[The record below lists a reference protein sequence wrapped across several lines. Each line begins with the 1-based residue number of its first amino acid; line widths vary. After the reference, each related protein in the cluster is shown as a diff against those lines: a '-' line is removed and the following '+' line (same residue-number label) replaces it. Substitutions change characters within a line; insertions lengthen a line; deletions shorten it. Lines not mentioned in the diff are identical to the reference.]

1 MILDNDKISARQV
14 FVMFIMST
22 FSPAIRLFPSLC
34 ANYGGVAGW
43 LGPAAACAALAPQM
57 AAMAAMLKGGG
68 APRDLSGAFEAALGR
83 AGRNIALSAYLIWTL
98 LLYAIY
104 IRYYAERL
112 MGTIFP
118 NADIRFFLIPMLV
131 LVSISARGK
140 IEAFARFS
148 EISILIF
155 TAVFALL
162 FVFFIPSVKPSN
174 LLPITPHDALPVAR
188 ASFPVIS
195 IWGYFSLYF
204 FLGEHIANRHEI
216 GKYIKKSIIY
226 LLAVTTAMLISV
238 VGSLN
243 YKTVTR
249 MPAPFFSAT
258 KLIHVVRSFDRMEA
272 ILLSLWVVS
281 DFVTILAFT
290 FIAMNI
296 AKKLFGTSSTRPFAS
311 PIILLGYVGGLAVA
325 SNGLE
330 LEKFSANP
338 AAIAVNIFIC
348 TVFPIIVSLIIKLR
362 KKPPAINC

>member
-1 MILDNDKISARQV
+1 MILNNDKISARQV

-22 FSPAIRLFPSLC
+22 FSPAIRLFPTLC

-43 LGPAAACAALAPQM
+43 LGPVAAGAVLALTM
-57 AAMAAMLKGGG
+57 AAMAATFKGAA
-68 APRDLSGAFEAALGR
+68 APRDLGDAFEAALGR
-83 AGRNIALSAYLIWTL
+83 AGQRIALSVYLIWTL

-112 MGTIFP
+112 MSTIFP

-131 LVSISARGK
+131 LAFISARGK

-162 FVFFIPSVKPSN
+162 FVFFIPSVKPAN
-174 LLPITPHDALPVAR
+174 LLPITPYDALPVVR
-188 ASFPVIS
+188 ASLPVIN
-195 IWGYFSLYF
+195 IWGFFTLFF
-204 FLGEHIANRHEI
+204 FLGEHIVNRHEI
-216 GKYIKKSIIY
+216 GKYVKKSIVY
-226 LLAVTTAMLISV
+226 LVAVTTATLVSV
-238 VGSLN
+238 IGSLN

-258 KLIHVVRSFDRMEA
+258 KLIQVVRSFDRMEA
-272 ILLSLWVVS
+272 ILLSLWVMS

-290 FIAMNI
+290 FIAMHI
-296 AKKLFGTSSTRPFAS
+296 AKKLFETSDTRPFAS
-311 PIILLGYVGGLAVA
+311 PIILFGYAGGLAVA

-338 AAIAVNIFIC
+338 AVVAINIFIC
-348 TVFPIIVSLIIKLR
+348 TVFPLAVCLIIKLR
-362 KKPPAINC
+362 